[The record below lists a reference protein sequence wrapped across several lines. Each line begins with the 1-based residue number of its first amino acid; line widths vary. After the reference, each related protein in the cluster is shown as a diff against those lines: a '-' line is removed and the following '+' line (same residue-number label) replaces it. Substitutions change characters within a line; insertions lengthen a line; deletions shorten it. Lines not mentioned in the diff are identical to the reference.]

1 MSEAERKRLQK
12 KREEEEL
19 FHELWPRETKDEITY
34 SVQVDDITT
43 INLPITQ
50 DLMARRFN
58 DAIGEHTDNVYLLRN
73 RYIRL
78 IATLSPHGSFCVIAF
93 LSSPLTIVVMHNN
106 GQLMMSAATDI
117 TY

>member
-1 MSEAERKRLQK
+1 MLEVLTSVWAESSMSEAERKRLQK

-34 SVQVDDITT
+34 SVHVDDITT
-43 INLPITQ
+43 IKLPITQ

-78 IATLSPHGSFCVIAF
+78 IAALSPHEAF
-93 LSSPLTIVVMHNN
+93 V
-106 GQLMMSAATDI
+106 
-117 TY
+117 